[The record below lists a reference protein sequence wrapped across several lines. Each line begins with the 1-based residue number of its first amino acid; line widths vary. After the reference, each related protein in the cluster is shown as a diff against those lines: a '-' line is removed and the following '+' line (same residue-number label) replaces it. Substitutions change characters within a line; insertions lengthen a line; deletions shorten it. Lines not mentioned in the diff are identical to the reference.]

1 MNALFKYYLHIL
13 NNLRSRT
20 ALNGVILILAAHER
34 TTLDV
39 PIPETMN
46 ATLFADL
53 FLNYL
58 ANLQMPSQQ
67 LKKKQMLWM
76 IKIYF
81 FFASHESHQAS

>member
-1 MNALFKYYLHIL
+1 M
-13 NNLRSRT
+13 RSRT

-76 IKIYF
+76 IKIF
-81 FFASHESHQAS
+81 FSLHHMKATKPHGLRKLYVF